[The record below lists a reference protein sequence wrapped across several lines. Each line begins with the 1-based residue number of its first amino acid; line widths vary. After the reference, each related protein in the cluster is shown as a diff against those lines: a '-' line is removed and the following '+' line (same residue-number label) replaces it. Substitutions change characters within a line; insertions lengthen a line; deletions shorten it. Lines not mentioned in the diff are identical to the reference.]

1 MKTNSTHWGLILALA
16 VAISFCHGCKSIGKA
31 TQQVLTD
38 STAFTKVGNIY
49 LGLHPCNPI
58 VISSKSDTTYQHD
71 TTTVSYLDTV
81 GLYVHDTIIKKI
93 RTTATIHDTT
103 TIVDGQQIAILKS
116 QIANE
121 RLSNAVLNKGL
132 TDTQLNDA
140 AILAKLQKEKD
151 NDDYW
156 LWGILAAIGVGV
168 LWKVFSWSKS
178 GTPVETLK
186 VT

>member
-1 MKTNSTHWGLILALA
+1 MKISVTKWGLILALA

-58 VISSKSDTTYQHD
+58 VISSKADTTYQHD

-93 RTTATIHDTT
+93 RTIATIHDTT
-103 TIVDGQQIAILKS
+103 TIVDGQQIAILNS

-121 RLSNAVLNKGL
+121 RLSNAVLNKGITDGQVEINKVQAQSDKRL
-132 TDTQLNDA
+132 TI
-140 AILAKLQKEKD
+140 AIFTNALWLLLCAFLLYELFKPKLPTNIK
-151 NDDYW
+151 
-156 LWGILAAIGVGV
+156 L
-168 LWKVFSWSKS
+168 
-178 GTPVETLK
+178 
-186 VT
+186 